1 MFACQGEHLVGVLA
15 APTPDKV
22 RGDIGLVVIVGGP
35 QYRVGSHRQFL
46 LLSRSLAENGIPVLR
61 FDVRGMGDSTGALQ
75 PFEHIT
81 PDIAA
86 AIDALQAHAPQVR
99 RIVLWGLCDGA
110 SAALLYRE
118 ATGDKRVHGV
128 CVLNPWV
135 RSDASLAR
143 AHVKH
148 YYGQRLR
155 QKEFWVKLLSGQV
168 AGAALAGLWRNLRTM
183 GASAGPSGPSGP
195 SGNASGA
202 SGGDRQRPFQQRM
215 AQAWQG
221 FGGQV
226 LLLSGDDYTAKEFL
240 EYTAMDKAWT
250 GLLDQAH
257 VLRCDLPQADHTFS
271 NALAR
276 SQVEAL
282 TLDWLQSRV
291 AA

>member
-1 MFACQGEHLVGVLA
+1 MVHGE
-15 APTPDKV
+15 
-22 RGDIGLVVIVGGP
+22 IGLVVIVGGP

-46 LLSRSLAENGIPVLR
+46 LLSRSLADNGIPVLR
-61 FDVRGMGDSTGALQ
+61 FDVRGMGDSTGALHT
-75 PFEHIT
+75 FEHIT

-86 AIDALQAHAPQVR
+86 AIDALQAHAPHVC

-135 RSDASLAR
+135 RSEASLAR

-155 QKEFWVKLLSGQV
+155 QKEFWIKLLSGKV
-168 AGAALAGLWRNLRTM
+168 AGAALRGLWRSLRTM
-183 GASAGPSGPSGP
+183 GATADSP
-195 SGNASGA
+195 
-202 SGGDRQRPFQQRM
+202 GGHRLLPFQQRM
-215 AQAWQG
+215 AKAWQECG
-221 FGGQV
+221 DNV
-226 LLLSGDDYTAKEFL
+226 LLLLSGDDYTAKEFL
-240 EYTAMDKAWT
+240 EYVAMDKAWT

-271 NALAR
+271 NAQAR

-282 TLDWLQSRV
+282 TLDWLQKRV
-291 AA
+291 TT

>member
-22 RGDIGLVVIVGGP
+22 RGDIGVVVIVGGP

-46 LLSRSLAENGIPVLR
+46 LLSRNLAESGFPALR
-61 FDVRGMGDSTGALQ
+61 FDVRGMGDSTGALHT
-75 PFEHIT
+75 FEHIT

-143 AHVKH
+143 AQVKH

-183 GASAGPSGPSGP
+183 GASAGPSGA
-195 SGNASGA
+195 SGNASGNA
-202 SGGDRQRPFQQRM
+202 FGGDRQRPFQQRM

-226 LLLSGDDYTAKEFL
+226 LLLLSGDDYTAKEFL

-276 SQVEAL
+276 SQVAAL